1 MGIRP
6 VIRGLRRRIGR
17 GPLTRQGGQGIPLNG
32 LLAYITNPRSD
43 NLLIPEDEVYDE
55 GTIDLGFELVPR
67 PGIVIED
74 LWAAVGHTSGVASYW
89 FDADDE
95 PITRLAVGFGSL
107 AGEGISELAG
117 INTANIL
124 FKLTSATLQ
133 TGRLAVYDPAV
144 DAAVLTE
151 AKAKLKIT

>member
-1 MGIRP
+1 MFCFGFKRS
-6 VIRGLRRRIGR
+6 
-17 GPLTRQGGQGIPLNG
+17 GQGIPRTG
-32 LLAYITNPRSD
+32 LLAYITNPLSD

-55 GTIDLGFELVPR
+55 STIDIGFILVPR
-67 PGIVIED
+67 TGVAVAD
-74 LWAAVGHTSGVASYW
+74 LWAAVGHTSGVTSYW
-89 FDADDE
+89 FDAADE

-107 AGEGISELAG
+107 VGEGISEQAT

-144 DAAVLTE
+144 DPDVLT
-151 AKAKLKIT
+151 KAKQVLKIT